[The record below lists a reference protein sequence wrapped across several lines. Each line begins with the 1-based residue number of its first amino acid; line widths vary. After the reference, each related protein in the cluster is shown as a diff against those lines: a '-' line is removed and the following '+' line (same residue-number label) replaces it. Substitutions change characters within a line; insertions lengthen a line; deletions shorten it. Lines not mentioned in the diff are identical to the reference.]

1 MTGQSF
7 CQNPVFGDDDEAA
20 VVTRASDPE
29 GLGAVGAG
37 HRGVGDRRK
46 RQQDDEDGDDAETAS
61 DTAKKSALQLER
73 PSTLGRPMS
82 LTRLGRK
89 LQGGTSERG

>member
-1 MTGQSF
+1 MTGQGF

-46 RQQDDEDGDDAETAS
+46 RQQDDEDGDDRAIEEPPRG
-61 DTAKKSALQLER
+61 LQH
-73 PSTLGRPMS
+73 LGLKR
-82 LTRLGRK
+82 
-89 LQGGTSERG
+89 